1 MTNFREIMRL
11 FSQYSFCL
19 EEDAAI
25 QVISNYTGA
34 HFRFNKDGDLL
45 LGGEFYSSE
54 PIELYNKAVTTI
66 EMREE
71 GGVDIYIDA

>member
-1 MTNFREIMRL
+1 MTNFKEIMRL
-11 FSQYSFCL
+11 FNQYTFDL
-19 EEDAAI
+19 EPDSAI

-34 HFRFNKDGDLL
+34 HFRFNKEGDLL
-45 LGGEFYSSE
+45 LGGDFYSSD
-54 PIELYNKAVTTI
+54 PAILNNKAVSCI